1 MKYAAG
7 LSDDPDL
14 RQGSRVGTGRFD
26 EKGVDSRVEVFV
38 VHNVVDM
45 PVGIVIEPTSHHRP
59 EIRELVA
66 MWDHGAGTHDH
77 CIVARCPD
85 SCQHQ
90 REQRSVEI

>member
-1 MKYAAG
+1 
-7 LSDDPDL
+7 
-14 RQGSRVGTGRFD
+14 
-26 EKGVDSRVEVFV
+26 
-38 VHNVVDM
+38 
-45 PVGIVIEPTSHHRP
+45 
-59 EIRELVA
+59 